1 MIQEPKPA
9 ELDVFFDYEDSEEIM
24 NDSMGT
30 INIADTTG
38 LDSEM
43 KTEEE
48 EEIERLGYSSDE
60 RQD

>member
-1 MIQEPKPA
+1 MIQEPKRAQP
-9 ELDVFFDYEDSEEIM
+9 DVLFDDEDSEEIM
-24 NDSMGT
+24 NDSLGT
-30 INIADTTG
+30 ISFADTTG

-48 EEIERLGYSSDE
+48 EEMERIGYSTEE